1 MRPDRF
7 LQLAVTAARAIPGV
21 TRAEPVPIEED
32 GRSKRP
38 FLFAVETGGQT
49 SRWQVTAASAPGDVY
64 SQPEREPVLGDKPV
78 PPETGPATAGSPEH
92 VESALIAAILEAD
105 GGEIAGVDAYSRR
118 ATPGAIQHGATILFH
133 DGSRVFL
140 NSAR

>member
-7 LQLAVTAARAIPGV
+7 LQLAITAARTIPGV
-21 TRAEPVPIEED
+21 TRADTVPIEED

-38 FLFAVETGGQT
+38 YLFAVETGGKT
-49 SRWQVTAASAPGDVY
+49 TRWQVTAASAPGDVY

-92 VESALIAAILEAD
+92 VES
-105 GGEIAGVDAYSRR
+105 VDPYSRR
-118 ATPGAIQHGATILFH
+118 AQAGAIAHGATILFH